1 MKLCSFKYFKSITFN
16 HTTSWCQ
23 DSTIFFIF
31 VGIIISFLRKLLFTP
46 PGDIHQN
53 AKFEYNLSIIS
64 TMFYDVCVSV
74 DNMKIINNFT
84 RNYFTALWCTPSSV
98 QRYHAL
104 NVGRIMAD
112 KKVLKLRW
120 YNNNQLNLK
129 LFFTAEWRMQ
139 LLTRKYCYELF
150 GCVESD
156 TTYNY
161 ALQ

>member
-1 MKLCSFKYFKSITFN
+1 MFYHF
-16 HTTSWCQ
+16 
-23 DSTIFFIF
+23 FFIF
-31 VGIIISFLRKLLFTP
+31 VGTINSFLRKLLFTP

-129 LFFTAEWRMQ
+129 LFFYSWMKDAIINEEILLWAFWMCGIGHHLQ
-139 LLTRKYCYELF
+139 LRAAITLP
-150 GCVESD
+150 
-156 TTYNY
+156 
-161 ALQ
+161 